1 MRRYLYLNDR
11 AFNAIQA
18 RRKRVE
24 IRANTKNH
32 DYSKYEVGDVIVFKN
47 SKSNTINCKITEIN
61 KYESVEEL
69 LMLEGTKYTL
79 SSTNNY
85 EEGIKSINSL
95 NGYEKSIKENGVYAI
110 HIEYLYSE
118 NNVWNELYDH
128 AKNIRNPRDVSGMI
142 SAGQVGAAIL
152 TKNHNIYTGVCIDT
166 ASTLGMCGE
175 RNAIANMITNGEN
188 EIIKLVCV
196 DSKGNVGS
204 PCGACR
210 EYMMQ
215 LSKNS
220 KDIEILKNID
230 TKEIVKLEELI
241 PDWWGKGRV

>member
-1 MRRYLYLNDR
+1 MTMKLNINDR
-11 AFNAIQA
+11 AALAI
-18 RRKRVE
+18 KNNTKKVE
-24 IRANTKNH
+24 IRANKENNEH
-32 DYSKYEVGDVIVFKN
+32 DYSKLKQNDIIEFTSNNLGVFYVKVKEVNHYD
-47 SKSNTINCKITEIN
+47 SL
-61 KYESVEEL
+61 EEL
-69 LMLEGTKYTL
+69 
-79 SSTNNY
+79 TNDK
-85 EEGIKSINSL
+85 EEAIRNVSKLDGYQEAIK
-95 NGYEKSIKENGVYAI
+95 KNGVYAI

-152 TKNHNIYTGVCIDT
+152 TENHNIYTGVCIDT

-188 EIIKLVCV
+188 EIVKLVCV